1 MLVVAV
7 MAFAIFE
14 PIQVLPR
21 IRLSPGFALVDQSG
35 TALTS
40 DGARGE
46 VVLYGF
52 AYGDCGEACESSL
65 STMDEVARRV
75 PVETDLGDVPFRVV
89 TISLDPA
96 RDADR
101 LGALAERAGA
111 DGEIWRW
118 ATATSDELRRV
129 VGNGFKVPY
138 EQSGDEIRFDPR
150 FVLVD
155 GWGVV
160 RGEYRYSTLADDADK
175 LVRHVGILGEELR
188 NSSGVASVAYEAAHV
203 FLCYP

>member
-1 MLVVAV
+1 
-7 MAFAIFE
+7 MAFAVFE

-21 IRLSPGFALVDQSG
+21 IRLAPGFALVDQSG
-35 TALTS
+35 TPLTS
-40 DGARGE
+40 DATRGE

-52 AYGDCGEACESSL
+52 AYGDCGDECESTL
-65 STMDEVARRV
+65 ATMAEVSRRV
-75 PVETDLGDVPFRVV
+75 PAEVDLGDVPFRVV
-89 TISLDPA
+89 TISLDPSG
-96 RDADR
+96 D
-101 LGALAERAGA
+101 AERLERVADDSGA
-111 DGEIWRW
+111 DGEVWRW
-118 ATATSDELRRV
+118 ATAEPDELRRV
-129 VGNGFKVPY
+129 VGTGFKVPY
-138 EQSGDEIRFDPR
+138 ERDGDGIRFDPR

-160 RGEYRYSTLADDADK
+160 RGEHRYSTLADDADK